1 MDAGPSSNTAFHIV
15 GAQFDTLYKE
25 GAYLLRKETRAVPR
39 SSTWPPGQ
47 GGFAEAVIPAP
58 GHYPFV
64 DHDMRHAETGAHGT
78 LHVSK

>member
-39 SSTWPPGQ
+39 SSTWPPAKAASQ
-47 GGFAEAVIPAP
+47 KPSSPPPATTP
-58 GHYPFV
+58 
-64 DHDMRHAETGAHGT
+64 
-78 LHVSK
+78 S